1 MNKNKNKK
9 LNAIY
14 DIIFIIFIA
23 IMWYGLVPSIIFEIE
38 STFIVMGFLLIS
50 IVGTVYA
57 GNRII
62 NVASK
67 IGKNVNEN

>member
-1 MNKNKNKK
+1 
-9 LNAIY
+9 
-14 DIIFIIFIA
+14 
-23 IMWYGLVPSIIFEIE
+23 MWYGLVPSIIFEIE